1 MKRFTKLIAC
11 AAMLSGSLA
20 FYSCGRSQNSTSAQ
34 ENPSSAPSPSGSANR
49 TNPSGTLSSDDAD
62 FIRKAAKGGLA
73 EVELG
78 RLAQQKGASDV
89 VKQFGRR
96 MEQDHSKANQE
107 LQQLAASKGVTLTQ
121 SLDDKDAA
129 ERDRL
134 SKLSG
139 REFDI
144 AYMRDMVKDHM
155 EDVSEFQR
163 EANSG
168 QDLDVKAF
176 ASKMLPI
183 LQDHLRM
190 AQQYEKMLRSG
201 DTGS

>member
-1 MKRFTKLIAC
+1 LKRSTKLIAC
-11 AAMLSGSLA
+11 AAVLSGSLT
-20 FYSCGRSQNSTSAQ
+20 FYGCGKSQTSTTAQ
-34 ENPSSAPSPSGSANR
+34 ENPSGTGSANR
-49 TNPSGTLSSDDAD
+49 TSPSGTLSSDDAD
-62 FIRKAAKGGLA
+62 FVQKAAKGGLA

-89 VKQFGRR
+89 VKQFGQR

-107 LQQLAASKGVTLTQ
+107 LQQLAFSKGVTLPQ
-121 SLDDKDAA
+121 SLDEKDAA

-139 REFDI
+139 REFDA
-144 AYMRDMVKDHM
+144 AYMLDMVKDHM

-163 EANSG
+163 EANKG

-190 AQQYEKMLRSG
+190 AEQDEKIVRSG
-201 DTGS
+201 RTAS

>member
-1 MKRFTKLIAC
+1 MKRSTKLIAC
-11 AAMLSGSLA
+11 AAVVSGSLA
-20 FYSCGRSQNSTSAQ
+20 FYGCGKSQTSTTAQ
-34 ENPSSAPSPSGSANR
+34 ENPGSAASPSGSANR
-49 TNPSGTLSSDDAD
+49 TNPSGTLSSNDAD

-78 RLAQQKGASDV
+78 RLAQQKAASDV
-89 VKQFGRR
+89 VKRFGQR

-107 LQQLAASKGVTLTQ
+107 LQQLASSKGATVPQ

-139 REFDI
+139 GEFDA
-144 AYMRDMVKDHM
+144 AYMREMVKDHL

-163 EANSG
+163 ETNNG

-190 AQQYEKMLRSG
+190 A
-201 DTGS
+201 